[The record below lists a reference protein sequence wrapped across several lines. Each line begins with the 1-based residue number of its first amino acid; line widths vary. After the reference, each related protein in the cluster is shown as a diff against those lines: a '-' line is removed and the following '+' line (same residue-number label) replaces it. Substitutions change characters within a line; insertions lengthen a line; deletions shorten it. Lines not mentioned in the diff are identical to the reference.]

1 MKKAKA
7 RGKYCYDYPHP
18 AVTVDIVLFHRT
30 KRGAHVLLIK
40 RGFEPFKGQWALPGG
55 FVDENESL
63 EAAAAREL
71 REETGLDGIQLAQIG
86 AFGEPGRDPRGHTV
100 SVAFGA
106 VIDDVPKTKAADD
119 AEEVAWHVVARPP
132 TPLAFDHK
140 KILRVARERIL
151 DHRTVASRRR
161 EKK

>member
-7 RGKYCYDYPHP
+7 RRKYCYDHPRP
-18 AVTVDIVLFHRT
+18 AVTVDIVLFRRA

-40 RGFEPFKGQWALPGG
+40 RKREPFKGQWALPGG

-71 REETGLDGIQLAQIG
+71 REETGLDEIQLTQIG
-86 AFGEPGRDPRGHTV
+86 AFGEPGRDPRGQTV

-106 VIDDVPKTKAADD
+106 VIDGFPETEAADD
-119 AEEVAWHVVARPP
+119 AEEVAWHAVARPP
-132 TPLAFDHK
+132 ALAFDHR
-140 KILRVARERIL
+140 KILRVACGRIL
-151 DHRTVASRRR
+151 DHRTRASRGR
-161 EKK
+161 KKK